1 MNASSQNPS
10 GDLPPES
17 PYGPR
22 PLPTPAGVFAAYGA
36 VLPVPAGSAPAAR
49 RPAATADPDVPDS
62 LAVVAAAGL
71 IGPVMEKEGVTARE
85 VARAEEQAGLL
96 FDPERAEAIADA
108 AYRLG
113 VDDTKAERA
122 ELALLGQDP
131 ETLAWFH
138 TRLNTVA
145 ALCAGRR
152 PEDLLT
158 VREVLTAA
166 DGRQSSGAPLTITWD
181 GSVTG
186 LTGDTPYEDTVV
198 PCTTVRGGPA
208 ALVLDDSERLA
219 LGGLLLASLH
229 TAEACQTKSCG
240 RTAEE
245 IDESNPFV
253 SGWICVKVAGT
264 DGPARWWCSVWCANS
279 AITAITAGGAEL
291 AAADLAAA
299 VDPNAQAP
307 YEVRVDGSEP
317 HRFEPERLGESDAT
331 RRPARCRHCPGAR
344 TDAIHIWADDDQAA
358 VGGGL

>member
-1 MNASSQNPS
+1 MNASSQTPS
-10 GDLPPES
+10 GALPPES
-17 PYGPR
+17 PHGPR
-22 PLPTPAGVFAAYGA
+22 PTPAGVFAAYGA
-36 VLPVPAGSAPAAR
+36 VLPVPAGSAPAAQ

-71 IGPVMEKEGVTARE
+71 IGPVMEKEGATARE

-186 LTGDTPYEDTVV
+186 LTGDTQYEDTVV

-208 ALVLDDSERLA
+208 ALVLDDAERLK
-219 LGGLLLASLH
+219 LGGLLLATLQ
-229 TAEACQTKSCG
+229 TAEACQTPGCG
-240 RTAEE
+240 MTQEE
-245 IDESNPFV
+245 VDACDPPV
-253 SGWICVKVAGT
+253 SDWILVKVAST

-279 AITAITAGGAEL
+279 AITAAGAEL
-291 AAADLAAA
+291 AAADQAAA
-299 VDPNAQAP
+299 VDPDAQAP
-307 YEVRVDGSEP
+307 MYEVRVDGSEP
-317 HRFEPERLGESDAT
+317 HRFEPERLGESDAK
-331 RRPARCRHCPGAR
+331 RRVAGCRHCSGAR

-358 VGGGL
+358 TGGVL